1 MAEIFYHAVTSVYK
15 LFPLNQTESS
25 GTGPGFLKRGVQ
37 TYFSGVRFHSFN
49 NIYSNF
55 PTKMKY
61 FSRRGGFVRT
71 PRTPS
76 KSATDHYDYDHYDL
90 LYLQISA

>member
-1 MAEIFYHAVTSVYK
+1 MAEMFYHAVTSEFK

-25 GTGPGFLKRGVQ
+25 GTEPGFLKSGVQ

-55 PTKMKY
+55 PTKMKQ
-61 FSRRGGFVRT
+61 FGHRWGFVRT
-71 PRTPS
+71 QRTPS
-76 KSATDHYDYDHYDL
+76 PKSATDHYDYDHYDL
-90 LYLQISA
+90 L